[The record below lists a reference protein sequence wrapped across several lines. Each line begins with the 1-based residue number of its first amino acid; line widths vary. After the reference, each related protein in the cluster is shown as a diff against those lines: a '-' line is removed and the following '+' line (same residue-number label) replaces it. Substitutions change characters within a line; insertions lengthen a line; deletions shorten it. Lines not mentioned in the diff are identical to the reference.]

1 MKKILTFLFV
11 VSLFG
16 CSGEDIDPAP
26 TMKPVVVAV
35 LPDQSK
41 EALLARHM
49 PLLEYLRATTSLDF
63 ELEIPLDYADL
74 LEQFDTGDIG
84 LAWFGGLTFTR
95 AEQRSQAVPLAFRDI
110 DSQFTS
116 CYLSKSDEFRTRI
129 RDFAGSEFSFGPY
142 LSTSGHLMPRYFL
155 ERDGIIPEQFFSS
168 TRHSAAHDQTARWVR
183 DGTVNLGVANCII
196 VQSMFDNGLLSD
208 DDIRV
213 IETTPP
219 YSDYVWAVSSSMD
232 KHTRMLLLD
241 ALLALDASLPQHRVI
256 LQLQG
261 ANAYLPAA
269 SEDFVLVRRAAQQLG
284 LDDVEN

>member
-74 LEQFDTGDIG
+74 LEQFDTGDID

-116 CYLSKSDEFRTRI
+116 CYLSKSDEYSTRI

>member
-74 LEQFDTGDIG
+74 LEQFDTGDID

-168 TRHSAAHDQTARWVR
+168 TRHSAAHDQTARWVK

>member
-63 ELEIPLDYADL
+63 ELVIPLDYADL
-74 LEQFDTGDIG
+74 LEQFDTGDID

-116 CYLSKSDEFRTRI
+116 CYLSKSDEYSTRI

>member
-16 CSGEDIDPAP
+16 CSGEDVDSAP
-26 TMKPVVVAV
+26 TKKPVVVAV

-116 CYLSKSDEFRTRI
+116 CYLSKSDEYSTRI